1 MLEAKLDFWLKNNW
15 NVLLKGRQGIGKSFM
30 VKDCFNRAGLKWV
43 YFSTPTMDPWVDF
56 VGIPKETVPKRG
68 KSFLD
73 FIRPKAISDNL
84 EAIFFD
90 EFNRANSTKII
101 DAVME
106 LIQFKSINGKKLP
119 KLKVIWAAINPDGEG
134 FSVESLD
141 PAQKDRFQIHY
152 DVPYTPSV
160 EFLSNKFGERL
171 ATTIV
176 NWWNE
181 LSEEHRYLIS
191 PRRLEYTL
199 DIFSANGDIRDVLPN
214 CVNIS
219 KLLLELKTQPITR
232 SLEEI
237 YESKDKEKAIEFL
250 KSENAFSTSI
260 ENICANKDHLS
271 FFFPLLSQERQMML
285 ISGKKGVQ
293 HFVCENLDKYLELC
307 LLISKNNPKS
317 IISKKLKKEI
327 LPNRFWTKILASPKE
342 TDAILNSEWIENINI
357 KNSKQAIAAWKILR
371 GVIPV
376 RFSSEHQLLKLLGL
390 LANNIFENLTDDAM
404 DFDLIKA
411 INHCIISYRSHFLP
425 TFNLSTILGQ
435 DFNKRFKLYSNI
447 L

>member
-285 ISGKKGVQ
+285 ASGRKNVQQFIS
-293 HFVCENLDKYLELC
+293 ENLNNYLELSVN
-307 LLISKNNPKS
+307 LSKNNLKS
-317 IISKKLKKEI
+317 VVARKLKKEI
-327 LPNRFWTKILASPKE
+327 LPNRFWSKDVDLKE
-342 TDAILNSEWIENINI
+342 LDSVLYSKWIKELNVQT
-357 KNSKQAIAAWKILR
+357 SKQALEVWKILKEL
-371 GVIPV
+371 VPIS
-376 RFSSEHQLLKLLGL
+376 FSSEDQLLQLLGVL
-390 LANNIFENLTDDAM
+390 LTNVLEHLDDSLI
-404 DFDLIKA
+404 DSDLIKA
-411 INHCIISYRSHFLP
+411 INHCVFCYKTQFLP
-425 TFNLSTILGQ
+425 TFNSDILFPNFLSE
-435 DFNKRFKLYSNI
+435 KFKKYSY
-447 L
+447 LLS